1 MDKSLVVGFLLAL
14 GLLTGIYGLENGR
27 EVYGQPWAVG
37 LLFFA
42 SWGLVAWLFER
53 GKQPQRQPLP
63 KTVPTDT
70 PNPAPKPGKV
80 LHMGDYTKKEV
91 PLEALWMPVYSSED
105 QAMIGMVQSILAS
118 REVPTQITNQHMAGM
133 FPKMEGLTM
142 DLMVP
147 KEFYERARKILL
159 DHQLIQG

>member
-1 MDKSLVVGFLLAL
+1 MNKSLVLGFLLAL
-14 GLLTGIYGLENGR
+14 GLLTGIYGLEGGR
-27 EVYGQPWAVG
+27 EAYGQPWVVG

-42 SWGLVAWLFER
+42 CWGLVGWFFNR
-53 GKQPQRQPLP
+53 RPQPQQQPQAQP
-63 KTVPTDT
+63 
-70 PNPAPKPGKV
+70 PKPGKV
-80 LHMGDYTKKEV
+80 LHMGDYAKKET
-91 PLEALWMPVYSSED
+91 PAEALWMTVYSSDD

-147 KEFYERARKILL
+147 KEFYARAKKILL